1 MTVYPDGFSL
11 SLSIFQQ
18 ILYLTHPCGGQ
29 CGLLNTSHCL
39 RSEAGDFIRDA
50 RARQTSLLWA
60 TWTQTPPSTPNQLPA
75 CRLLTLPEPLK
86 SGRFYSDGGIW
97 TVFSKPNSLIIPL
110 STVHRWWLTSCEEWS
125 LRGCIVFFQPWLF
138 EMWEKCCNIVLHWRE
153 ARDFS
158 NRKRTTASK
167 IWGNTLFLRL
177 AVVFSYHI
185 YIPKSFLQDTHWFL
199 FAVAVLLLT
208 QHQPLADL

>member
-110 STVHRWWLTSCEEWS
+110 FTVQRWWLTSCEEWS
-125 LRGCIVFFQPWLF
+125 LRGCIVFFNLGCLRCEKSVATSYFTEEKPGISATEKGQLRPRFEEIHFFLGWL
-138 EMWEKCCNIVLHWRE
+138 WYLAITYTYPSPSYK
-153 ARDFS
+153 
-158 NRKRTTASK
+158 
-167 IWGNTLFLRL
+167 TLIGSCLQW
-177 AVVFSYHI
+177 
-185 YIPKSFLQDTHWFL
+185 PSFY
-199 FAVAVLLLT
+199 
-208 QHQPLADL
+208 

>member
-29 CGLLNTSHCL
+29 CGLLNTSDCL

-110 STVHRWWLTSCEEWS
+110 STVQRWWLTSCEEWS
-125 LRGCIVFFQPWLF
+125 LRGCIVFFNLGCFW
-138 EMWEKCCNIVLHWRE
+138 
-153 ARDFS
+153 
-158 NRKRTTASK
+158 

-208 QHQPLADL
+208 QHQKLADL